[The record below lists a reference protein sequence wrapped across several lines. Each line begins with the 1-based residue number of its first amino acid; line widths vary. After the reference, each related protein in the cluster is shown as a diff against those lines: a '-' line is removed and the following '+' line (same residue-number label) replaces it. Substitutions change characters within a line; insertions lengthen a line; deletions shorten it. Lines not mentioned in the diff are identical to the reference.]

1 MAEAEKE
8 AEKATEGEKKVESKG
23 KPRVLRA
30 NREQEE
36 LRPMTLDELVAED
49 HRVRI
54 VWAMAQR
61 YDLRAFYE
69 GIKAVEGE
77 AGRPAI
83 DPLILVA
90 LWLYATTEGV
100 GSARELERL
109 CREHVAYQWILGGVR
124 VNYHTLADFRVGY
137 EERLDAILTK
147 SVAALMSAG
156 IVKLERMAQDGVRVR
171 ASAGSNSFRRKKRL
185 EVYLEEA
192 EKQVEE
198 LKEQGQKE
206 REESNQRKQA
216 AQKRVARE
224 REERVGKA
232 LEEIEKVQKV
242 KEKSHKKKSEQR
254 EARCS
259 TTDPEARVMKMADGG
274 FRPAFN
280 GEFSTDTE
288 SGIVAG
294 VTATNEVDQG
304 QMEPMLEQVGE
315 RYAKKPQEYLM
326 DGGFVTPNAI
336 EMAFEQG
343 VKVYAPVKIAKT
355 APSEEASRPSR
366 AKEKGPGVIDWE
378 ERMKTE
384 EAKKIYPQ
392 RSSTS
397 EWVNAQA
404 RNRGMQSLPVR
415 GLHKVKSIFLWYAL
429 VHNLWV
435 TYRLEQQALVA
446 MAGGC

>member
-1 MAEAEKE
+1 MAETVKE
-8 AEKATEGEKKVESKG
+8 PAKATQDAKKAEMKG

-30 NREQEE
+30 NREQE
-36 LRPMTLDELVAED
+36 LKGPVTLDELVAED

-54 VWAMAQR
+54 VWGMALR
-61 YDLRAFYE
+61 YDLSAFYE

-90 LWLYATTEGV
+90 VWLYATTEGV

-109 CREHVAYQWILGGVR
+109 CQEQTSYRWILGGVS
-124 VNYHTLADFRVGY
+124 VNYHTLADFRVGC
-137 EERLDAILTK
+137 EETLDEILTK

-156 IVKLERMAQDGVRVR
+156 IVKLERASQDGVRVR
-171 ASAGSNSFRRKKRL
+171 ASAGSSSFRRKQRL
-185 EVYLEEA
+185 EGYLEEA
-192 EKQVEE
+192 GKHVQE

-206 REESNQRKQA
+206 REQNNQRKQG
-216 AQKRVARE
+216 AQMRAARE

-232 LEEIEKVQKV
+232 LEEIEKVQEM
-242 KEKSHKKKSEQR
+242 KEKSHKKKSKQT

-280 GEFSTDTE
+280 GEFSTDVN

-294 VTATNEVDQG
+294 VAVTNEVDQG
-304 QMEPMLEQVGE
+304 QLEPMLEQMKK
-315 RYAKKPQEYLM
+315 RYQKVPSEYLV
-326 DGGFVTPNAI
+326 DGGFVTPKAI
-336 EMAFEQG
+336 ETAFEQG
-343 VKVYAPVKIAKT
+343 VTVYAPVKPAK
-355 APSEEASRPSR
+355 AEPSKEARRPSR
-366 AKEKGPGVIDWE
+366 AKEKGPGVLAWE
-378 ERMKTE
+378 ERMQTE

-435 TYRLEQQALVA
+435 SYRLEQQARVA
-446 MAGGC
+446 VG